1 MKKHGVMLFTFV
13 ILFLTLGCDLA
24 YGQGEEGNE
33 KEVVTVTL
41 NFSEKGAFGLKNN
54 NANNS
59 QSVPTNITFKVQ
71 DLSVSLNGNICYHEG
86 KNTYLRLDWWDN
98 NPGQI
103 NISVPK
109 NDTIKSI
116 SITTARNS
124 QWSNY
129 TVSYMHNQQ
138 EISREYDE
146 KNAKEPI
153 QVNGIDSDHIIL
165 TPQKNGKLY
174 LIQIT
179 LTITRPKLDATLEE
193 KALDAESTIK
203 GIVGENKTLAL
214 NRTFNPSQLY
224 TMCLPF
230 NLSKEMIR
238 GIFGSETKVYSY
250 AGYQNGELSF
260 STVKENVVKA
270 GMPFLMRSEYYVE
283 QPTFAGVT
291 VESTTAQIVGG
302 GEWDLCGTFG
312 SYELAADGTQLFL
325 TAKGTLARPEAGL
338 QTMRGFRCYLKKA
351 AGTANASAQLPSVT
365 IDGETNAIKT
375 AEYAAPTS
383 ATTRYSLSGMK
394 LNEGCKTA
402 NGGIMIIDGKKFITT
417 NR

>member
-1 MKKHGVMLFTFV
+1 MLFTFV

-33 KEVVTVTL
+33 KEEVTVTL
-41 NFSEKGAFGLKNN
+41 NFTNEGAFGLKNN
-54 NANNS
+54 NANNN

-71 DLSVSLNGNICYHEG
+71 DLSVSLRGMICYHEG
-86 KNTYLRLDWWDN
+86 ENTYLRLDLWYN

-109 NDTIKSI
+109 TVLINSVELGTNGYKIANLNANYRGREKIIDVDANKTATVSTINSDNISFIEKGGKSGNK
-116 SITTARNS
+116 SFITT
-124 QWSNY
+124 
-129 TVSYMHNQQ
+129 
-138 EISREYDE
+138 
-146 KNAKEPI
+146 
-153 QVNGIDSDHIIL
+153 
-165 TPQKNGKLY
+165 
-174 LIQIT
+174 IT
-179 LTITRPKLDATLEE
+179 ITYTRPKLDATLDE
-193 KALDAESTIK
+193 KGENVESTIS

-230 NLSKEMIR
+230 DLSKDMITE
-238 GIFGSETKVYSY
+238 IFGNKTKVYSY
-250 AGYQNGELSF
+250 DGYQNGELSF
-260 STVKENVVKA
+260 STVKESVLNA
-270 GMPFLMRSEYYVE
+270 GMPFLMRPEYYVE

-291 VESTTAQIVGG
+291 VKSTSAQTVGG

-325 TAKGTLARPEAGL
+325 TAGGTLAKPKAESRK
-338 QTMRGFRCYLKKA
+338 MRGFRCYLQKHT
-351 AGTANASAQLPSVT
+351 GTANGSAQLPSVT
-365 IDGETNAIKT
+365 IDGETNSIKT

-383 ATTRYSLSGMK
+383 GTTAYSLSGMK

>member
-1 MKKHGVMLFTFV
+1 MLFTFV

-33 KEVVTVTL
+33 KEEVMVTL
-41 NFSEKGAFGLKNN
+41 DFTGLNYGLEVNSSKDPPILNN
-54 NANNS
+54 GIIVQNVKVNLSGYIHVNSNNIRLS
-59 QSVPTNITFKVQ
+59 NYYSV
-71 DLSVSLNGNICYHEG
+71 GNSGTI
-86 KNTYLRLDWWDN
+86 D
-98 NPGQI
+98 
-103 NISVPK
+103 ISVPK

-116 SITTARNS
+116 SITAKKYEE
-124 QWSNY
+124 SNF
-129 TVSYMHNQQ
+129 TVSYMHNQK
-138 EISREYDE
+138 EISKEYDE
-146 KNAKEPI
+146 KNPKRPI

-165 TPQKNGKLY
+165 TPQQNERLY

-179 LTITRPKLDATLEE
+179 LTITRHKLDATLDE
-193 KALDAESTIK
+193 KGENVESTIS
-203 GIVGENKTLAL
+203 GIAGANKTLAL

-230 NLSKEMIR
+230 DLSKEMITE
-238 GIFGSETKVYSY
+238 IFGNETKVYSY
-250 AGYQNGELSF
+250 DGYQNGELSF
-260 STVKENVVKA
+260 SIVKEVKA

-291 VESTTAQIVGG
+291 VESTTAQTVGG

-312 SYELAADGTQLFL
+312 SYELVADGTQLFL
-325 TAKGTLARPEAGL
+325 TADGTLAKPKADSL
-338 QTMRGFRCYLKKA
+338 KMRGFRCYLKKA
-351 AGTANASAQLPSVT
+351 AGTVNGSAQLPSVT

-383 ATTRYSLSGMK
+383 GTTAYSLSGMK
-394 LNEGCKTA
+394 LNAGCKTA

>member
-33 KEVVTVTL
+33 KEEVMVTL
-41 NFSEKGAFGLKNN
+41 DFSKKGAFGLKNN
-54 NANNS
+54 TS
-59 QSVPTNITFKVQ
+59 QSVLTNITFKVQ
-71 DLSVSLNGNICYHEG
+71 DLSVSLYGMTCHFEG
-86 KNTYLRLDWWDN
+86 TNTYLRLDGNNNN

-103 NISVPK
+103 SISVP
-109 NDTIKSI
+109 NPAVIKSATLGTNRYKITNLHAKYTYNGKEKDEEI
-116 SITTARNS
+116 SVKANKTATVSSINSNNVSFIEKGSDQSFITT
-124 QWSNY
+124 
-129 TVSYMHNQQ
+129 
-138 EISREYDE
+138 
-146 KNAKEPI
+146 
-153 QVNGIDSDHIIL
+153 
-165 TPQKNGKLY
+165 
-174 LIQIT
+174 IT
-179 LTITRPKLDATLEE
+179 LTITRPKLDATLDE
-193 KALDAESTIK
+193 KAFDAESTIK

-230 NLSKEMIR
+230 DLSKDMITE
-238 GIFGSETKVYSY
+238 IFGNETKVYSY
-250 AGYQNGELSF
+250 DGCQNGELSF
-260 STVKENVVKA
+260 SIVKEVKA

-283 QPTFAGVT
+283 QPTFADVT
-291 VESTTAQIVGG
+291 VRSTSAQTVCG

-325 TAKGTLARPEAGL
+325 IADGTLAKPKVGS
-338 QTMRGFRCYLKKA
+338 QKMRGFRCYLKKA

-383 ATTRYSLSGMK
+383 GTTAYSLSGMK
-394 LNEGCKTA
+394 LNAGCKTA

>member
-1 MKKHGVMLFTFV
+1 MLFTFV

-24 YGQGEEGNE
+24 YGQGEEGNG
-33 KEVVTVTL
+33 KEEVTVTL
-41 NFSEKGAFGLKNN
+41 DFTGLNYGLEVNSSKDPPILNN
-54 NANNS
+54 GIIVQNVKVNLSGYIHVNSNNIRLS
-59 QSVPTNITFKVQ
+59 NYYSV
-71 DLSVSLNGNICYHEG
+71 GNSGTI
-86 KNTYLRLDWWDN
+86 D
-98 NPGQI
+98 
-103 NISVPK
+103 ISVPK

-116 SITTARNS
+116 SITAKKYEE
-124 QWSNY
+124 SNF
-129 TVSYMHNQQ
+129 TVSYMHNQK
-138 EISREYDE
+138 EISKEYDE
-146 KNAKEPI
+146 KNPKRPI

-165 TPQKNGKLY
+165 TPQQNERLY

-179 LTITRPKLDATLEE
+179 LTITRPKLDATLDE
-193 KALDAESTIK
+193 KGENVESTIK

-230 NLSKEMIR
+230 DLSKDMITE
-238 GIFGSETKVYSY
+238 IFGNETKVFLYD
-250 AGYQNGELSF
+250 GYKNGELSF
-260 STVKENVVKA
+260 STVKEGVLNA

-291 VESTTAQIVGG
+291 VESTTAQTVGG

-325 TAKGTLARPEAGL
+325 TADGTLAKPKVGS
-338 QTMRGFRCYLKKA
+338 QKMRGFRCYLKKA
-351 AGTANASAQLPSVT
+351 TGTANASAQLPSVT
-365 IDGETNAIKT
+365 IDGETNAIKI

-383 ATTRYSLSGMK
+383 GTTAYSLSGMK
-394 LNEGCKTA
+394 LNAGCKTA

>member
-13 ILFLTLGCDLA
+13 VLFLTLGFDLA
-24 YGQGEEGNE
+24 YGQEQKENEE
-33 KEVVTVTL
+33 VTVTL
-41 NFSEKGAFGLKNN
+41 DFTGLNYGLKGNDPIN
-54 NANNS
+54 PPILNKGVIVQNVNFFLSGRIYVNS
-59 QSVPTNITFKVQ
+59 KYIRLSYWD
-71 DLSVSLNGNICYHEG
+71 DL
-86 KNTYLRLDWWDN
+86 
-98 NPGQI
+98 GQI
-103 NISVPK
+103 GISVPK
-109 NDTIKSI
+109 DNTIKSI
-116 SITTARNS
+116 SIATKEDNES
-124 QWSNY
+124 EFLL
-129 TVSYMHNQQ
+129 SYIKGNVKQ
-138 EISREYDE
+138 EITWSHK
-146 KNAKEPI
+146 KNADKNLI
-153 QVNGIDSDHIIL
+153 KKLTIDSDHITLAPTLKADSYI
-165 TPQKNGKLY
+165 TS
-174 LIQIT
+174 IT
-179 LTITRPKLDATLEE
+179 LTYTRPKLDATLDE
-193 KALDAESTIK
+193 KGENVESTIS

-224 TMCLPF
+224 TMCLPYD
-230 NLSKEMIR
+230 LSKEMIT

-260 STVKENVVKA
+260 STVKEDVVLNA
-270 GMPFLMRSEYYVE
+270 GMPFLMRPEYYVE

-291 VESTTAQIVGG
+291 VRSTTAQTVCG

-325 TAKGTLARPEAGL
+325 TAGGTLAKPLAESRK
-338 QTMRGFRCYLKKA
+338 MRGFRCYLKKA
-351 AGTANASAQLPSVT
+351 TGTANASAQLPSVT

-383 ATTRYSLSGMK
+383 GTTAYSLSGMK

>member
-1 MKKHGVMLFTFV
+1 MLFTFV

-33 KEVVTVTL
+33 KEEVTVTL
-41 NFSEKGAFGLKNN
+41 DFSKEGAFGLKNN
-54 NANNS
+54 TS
-59 QSVPTNITFKVQ
+59 QSVLTDITFKVQ
-71 DLSVSLNGNICYHEG
+71 DLSVSLRGMICYHEG
-86 KNTYLRLDWWDN
+86 ENTYLRLDKWYN

-103 NISVPK
+103 NISVPNSALINSVTLGTNTYGINALQPVYNGK
-109 NDTIKSI
+109 YKTPINVTANNTTTVSSINSDNISFIEKGNKDKDKSY
-116 SITTARNS
+116 ITT
-124 QWSNY
+124 
-129 TVSYMHNQQ
+129 
-138 EISREYDE
+138 
-146 KNAKEPI
+146 
-153 QVNGIDSDHIIL
+153 
-165 TPQKNGKLY
+165 
-174 LIQIT
+174 IT
-179 LTITRPKLDATLEE
+179 LTYTRPKLDATLDE
-193 KALDAESTIK
+193 KGENVESTISE
-203 GIVGENKTLAL
+203 IVGENKTLAL

-230 NLSKEMIR
+230 DLSKEMITE
-238 GIFGSETKVYSY
+238 IFGNETKVYSY
-250 AGYQNGELSF
+250 DGYQNGELSF
-260 STVKENVVKA
+260 SIVKEVKA

-291 VESTTAQIVGG
+291 VESTTAQTVGG

-325 TAKGTLARPEAGL
+325 IADGTLAKPKVGS
-338 QTMRGFRCYLKKA
+338 QKMRGFRCYLKKA
-351 AGTANASAQLPSVT
+351 AGTVNGSAQLPSVT

-383 ATTRYSLSGMK
+383 GTTAYSLSGMK
-394 LNEGCKTA
+394 LNAGCKTA

>member
-33 KEVVTVTL
+33 KVTVTL
-41 NFSEKGAFGLKNN
+41 DFSKEGAFGLKN
-54 NANNS
+54 
-59 QSVPTNITFKVQ
+59 SVDVYGEITNITFKVQ
-71 DLSVSLNGNICYHEG
+71 DLSVSLTGSTCHYTG
-86 KNTYLRLDWWDN
+86 TYKYLRLDYDAN
-98 NPGQI
+98 HPGQLQ
-103 NISVPK
+103 ISVPK
-109 NDTIKSI
+109 PIVIDSIMMTTKKGIFIKYKNDFLSATENKPIVKSI
-116 SITTARNS
+116 NSNNLTLTESKRTGEKAKSSFITT
-124 QWSNY
+124 
-129 TVSYMHNQQ
+129 
-138 EISREYDE
+138 
-146 KNAKEPI
+146 
-153 QVNGIDSDHIIL
+153 
-165 TPQKNGKLY
+165 
-174 LIQIT
+174 IT
-179 LTITRPKLDATLEE
+179 LTITRPKIDAMLDE

-203 GIVGENKTLAL
+203 GIAGENKTLAL

-230 NLSKEMIR
+230 DLSKEMIK

-250 AGYQNGELSF
+250 DGYQNGELSF
-260 STVKENVVKA
+260 STVKEVNA
-270 GMPFLMRSEYYVE
+270 GMPFLMRPEYYVE
-283 QPTFAGVT
+283 QPTFAGVI
-291 VESTTAQIVGG
+291 VESTTAPKIVTG

-312 SYELAADGTQLFL
+312 SHELEADGTQLFL
-325 TAKGTLARPEAGL
+325 WKDGTLMKPKASSR
-338 QTMRGFRCYLKKA
+338 TMRGFRCYLQKA

-383 ATTRYSLSGMK
+383 ATTAYSLSGMK
-394 LNEGCKTA
+394 LNAGCKTA

>member
-1 MKKHGVMLFTFV
+1 MLFTFV

-33 KEVVTVTL
+33 KEEVIVTL

-54 NANNS
+54 NANNN
-59 QSVPTNITFKVQ
+59 QSVLTDITFKVQ
-71 DLSVSLNGNICYHEG
+71 DLSVSLRGMICYHEG
-86 KNTYLRLDWWDN
+86 ENTYLRLDKWYN

-103 NISVPK
+103 NISVPNSALINSVTLGTNTYGINALQPVYNGK
-109 NDTIKSI
+109 YKTPINVTANNTTTVSSINSDNISFIEEGGKSGDKSFI
-116 SITTARNS
+116 TSIT
-124 QWSNY
+124 
-129 TVSYMHNQQ
+129 
-138 EISREYDE
+138 
-146 KNAKEPI
+146 
-153 QVNGIDSDHIIL
+153 
-165 TPQKNGKLY
+165 
-174 LIQIT
+174 IT
-179 LTITRPKLDATLEE
+179 YTRPKLDATLDE
-193 KALDAESTIK
+193 KGENVESTISE
-203 GIVGENKTLAL
+203 IVGENKTLAL

-230 NLSKEMIR
+230 DLSKDMITE
-238 GIFGSETKVYSY
+238 IFGNETKVYSY
-250 AGYQNGELSF
+250 DGYQNGELSF
-260 STVKENVVKA
+260 SIVKEVKA

-291 VESTTAQIVGG
+291 VESTTAQTVGG

-325 TAKGTLARPEAGL
+325 IADGTLAKPKAESRK
-338 QTMRGFRCYLKKA
+338 MRGFRCYLQKHT
-351 AGTANASAQLPSVT
+351 GTVNGSAQLPSVT

-383 ATTRYSLSGMK
+383 ATTAYSLSGMK
-394 LNEGCKTA
+394 LNAGCKTA

>member
-24 YGQGEEGNE
+24 YGQGEEGNG
-33 KEVVTVTL
+33 KEEVTVTL
-41 NFSEKGAFGLKNN
+41 DFTGLNYGLEVNSSKDPPILNN
-54 NANNS
+54 GIIVQNVKVNLSGYIHVNSNNIRLS
-59 QSVPTNITFKVQ
+59 NYYSV
-71 DLSVSLNGNICYHEG
+71 GNSGTI
-86 KNTYLRLDWWDN
+86 D
-98 NPGQI
+98 
-103 NISVPK
+103 ISVPK

-116 SITTARNS
+116 SITAKKYEE
-124 QWSNY
+124 SNF
-129 TVSYMHNQQ
+129 TVSYMHNQK
-138 EISREYDE
+138 EISKEYDE
-146 KNAKEPI
+146 KNPKRPI

-165 TPQKNGKLY
+165 TPQQNERLY

-179 LTITRPKLDATLEE
+179 LTITRPKLDATLDE
-193 KALDAESTIK
+193 KGENVETTISE
-203 GIVGENKTLAL
+203 IVGENKTLAL

-230 NLSKEMIR
+230 DLSKDMITE
-238 GIFGSETKVYSY
+238 IFGKETKVYLY
-250 AGYQNGELSF
+250 DRYQNGELSF
-260 STVKENVVKA
+260 STVKEDVVNA
-270 GMPFLMRSEYYVE
+270 GMPFLMRPEYYVE

-291 VESTTAQIVGG
+291 VRSTTAQAVGG

-325 TAKGTLARPEAGL
+325 TADGTLAKPKVGS
-338 QTMRGFRCYLKKA
+338 QKMRGFRCYLKKA
-351 AGTANASAQLPSVT
+351 TGTANASAQLPSVT
-365 IDGETNAIKT
+365 IDGETNAIKI

-383 ATTRYSLSGMK
+383 ATTAYSLSGMK
-394 LNEGCKTA
+394 LNAGCKTA

>member
-1 MKKHGVMLFTFV
+1 MLFTFV
-13 ILFLTLGCDLA
+13 VLFWTLGCDLA

-33 KEVVTVTL
+33 KEEVTVTL
-41 NFSEKGAFGLKNN
+41 NFTNEGAFGLKNN
-54 NANNS
+54 NANNN

-71 DLSVSLNGNICYHEG
+71 DLSVSLRGMICYHEG
-86 KNTYLRLDWWDN
+86 ENTYLRLDKWYN

-109 NDTIKSI
+109 TVLINSVTLGTNGYKIANLNANYRGREKIIDVDANK
-116 SITTARNS
+116 TA
-124 QWSNY
+124 
-129 TVSYMHNQQ
+129 TVSTINSDN
-138 EISREYDE
+138 ISFIE
-146 KNAKEPI
+146 K
-153 QVNGIDSDHIIL
+153 G
-165 TPQKNGKLY
+165 GKSGNKSF
-174 LIQIT
+174 ITSIT
-179 LTITRPKLDATLEE
+179 LTYTRPKLDATLDE
-193 KALDAESTIK
+193 KGENVETTISE
-203 GIVGENKTLAL
+203 IVGENKTLAL
-214 NRTFNPSQLY
+214 NRTFKPSQLY

-230 NLSKEMIR
+230 DLSKDMIT
-238 GIFGSETKVYSY
+238 GIFGNETKVYSY
-250 AGYQNGELSF
+250 DGYQNGELSF
-260 STVKENVVKA
+260 STVKESVLNA

-291 VESTTAQIVGG
+291 VKSTTAQTVGG

-325 TAKGTLARPEAGL
+325 TAGGTLAKPLAESRK
-338 QTMRGFRCYLKKA
+338 MRGFRCYLKKA
-351 AGTANASAQLPSVT
+351 AGTVNGSAQLPSVT

-383 ATTRYSLSGMK
+383 GTTAYSLSGMK
-394 LNEGCKTA
+394 LNAGCKTA

>member
-33 KEVVTVTL
+33 KEEVTVTL
-41 NFSEKGAFGLKNN
+41 NFTGLNYGLEVNSSKDPPILNN
-54 NANNS
+54 GIIVQNVKVNLSGYIHVNSNNIRLS
-59 QSVPTNITFKVQ
+59 NYYSV
-71 DLSVSLNGNICYHEG
+71 GNSGTI
-86 KNTYLRLDWWDN
+86 D
-98 NPGQI
+98 
-103 NISVPK
+103 ISVPK

-116 SITTARNS
+116 SITAKKYEE
-124 QWSNY
+124 SNF
-129 TVSYMHNQQ
+129 TVSYMHNQK
-138 EISREYDE
+138 EISKEYDE
-146 KNAKEPI
+146 KNPKSPI

-165 TPQKNGKLY
+165 TPQQNERLY

-179 LTITRPKLDATLEE
+179 LTITRPKLDATLDE
-193 KALDAESTIK
+193 KGENVESTIS
-203 GIVGENKTLAL
+203 GIVGANKTLAL

-230 NLSKEMIR
+230 DLSKDMITE
-238 GIFGSETKVYSY
+238 IFGNETKVFLYDR
-250 AGYQNGELSF
+250 YQNGELSF
-260 STVKENVVKA
+260 STVKEGVLNA

-291 VESTTAQIVGG
+291 VESTTAQTVGG

-325 TAKGTLARPEAGL
+325 TADGTLAKPKVGS
-338 QTMRGFRCYLKKA
+338 QKMRGFRCYLKKA
-351 AGTANASAQLPSVT
+351 AGTVNGSAQLPSVT

-383 ATTRYSLSGMK
+383 GTTAYSLSGMK
-394 LNEGCKTA
+394 LNAGCKTA
-402 NGGIMIIDGKKFITT
+402 NGGIMIINGKKFITT

>member
-1 MKKHGVMLFTFV
+1 MLFTFV
-13 ILFLTLGCDLA
+13 ILFLTLGCDWA
-24 YGQGEEGNE
+24 YGQEKEGNE
-33 KEVVTVTL
+33 KEEVMVALNFTGLNYGLEINDPWNPPILNKCVTVQNVKVNL
-41 NFSEKGAFGLKNN
+41 SGYIHVNSNN
-54 NANNS
+54 IRLSNYSGDNS
-59 QSVPTNITFKVQ
+59 GTI
-71 DLSVSLNGNICYHEG
+71 D
-86 KNTYLRLDWWDN
+86 
-98 NPGQI
+98 
-103 NISVPK
+103 ISVPK

-116 SITTARNS
+116 IITTKTAKKNAVS
-124 QWSNY
+124 KF

-138 EISREYDE
+138 EISKKYDNE
-146 KNAKEPI
+146 KSKEPI

-165 TPQKNGKLY
+165 TPQKLGKLY

-179 LTITRPKLDATLEE
+179 LTYTRPKLDATLDE
-193 KALDAESTIK
+193 KGENVESTISE
-203 GIVGENKTLAL
+203 IVGENKTLAL

-230 NLSKEMIR
+230 DLSKDMITE
-238 GIFGSETKVYSY
+238 IFGNETKVYSY
-250 AGYQNGELSF
+250 DGYQNGELSF
-260 STVKENVVKA
+260 STVKEDVVLNA
-270 GMPFLMRSEYYVE
+270 GMPFLMRPEYYVE

-291 VESTTAQIVGG
+291 VKSTSAQTVGG

-325 TAKGTLARPEAGL
+325 WADGTLVRPKANSRP
-338 QTMRGFRCYLKKA
+338 MRGFRCYLKKA
-351 AGTANASAQLPSVT
+351 AGTVNGSAQLPSVT